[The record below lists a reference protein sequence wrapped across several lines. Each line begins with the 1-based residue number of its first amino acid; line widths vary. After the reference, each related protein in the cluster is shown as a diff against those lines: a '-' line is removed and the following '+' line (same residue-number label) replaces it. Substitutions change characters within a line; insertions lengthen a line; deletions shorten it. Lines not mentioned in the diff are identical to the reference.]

1 MFPELWKAF
10 DMPTEMY
17 AAAAGNVYDAPGPE
31 EAVVAPEPARGHAV
45 HHRVHQGEQAVRVKV
60 TSLCNGA

>member
-1 MFPELWKAF
+1 
-10 DMPTEMY
+10 MPTEMN

-60 TSLCNGA
+60 TPFSYGA